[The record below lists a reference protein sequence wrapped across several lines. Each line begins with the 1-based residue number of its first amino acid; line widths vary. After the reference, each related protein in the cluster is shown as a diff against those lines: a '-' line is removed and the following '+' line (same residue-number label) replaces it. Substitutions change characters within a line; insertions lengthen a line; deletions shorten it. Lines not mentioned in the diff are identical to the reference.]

1 MGQQRQDP
9 TAEAL
14 LEAFEVLDTGLG
26 NGDQTLG
33 KYGILGEK
41 KNNSIWDE
49 NHLQRI
55 FKMLWSHGKKI

>member
-26 NGDQTLG
+26 NADQTLG
-33 KYGILGEK
+33 KYEILGEK
-41 KNNSIWDE
+41 KNNSIYQK
-49 NHLQRI
+49 NKKNLQRI
-55 FKMLWSHGKKI
+55 FKMLW